1 MNEPAFS
8 VGSKETLGITMLQKL
23 VLASLVASKLL
34 AMNVASADSAV
45 LVADGVLVERNPVV
59 VVTGTGTEEDDGTVE
74 VPAPTIVGAAVN
86 ASYVSSDGWAVTGKD
101 FIDAAVAVFDFHTTT
116 SVSQATLTLPIEEV
130 FAQNG
135 VAPLEIFMYSD
146 NGIVEFTDYSIGF
159 SAAIAEIDA
168 VGLTQIDID
177 VTGAVNSALNSGR
190 YVGFRIRSS
199 VLPST
204 VSATILPAWTGVK
217 FRTNYSLTFTPGVA
231 PAIAT
236 DSVRFDGY
244 TLGVQN
250 VEVAG
255 IGEISLQMQLVDANG
270 LLFQLTQAEI
280 TGTGVTPPANSG
292 ADLLNCSAFTA
303 PEVSSV
309 AVGASNYSIN
319 SGILDVPSVNFNEE
333 QLSLRLE
340 FIEGS
345 NPMLF
350 ETLSIGAVQ
359 SGPSEATIS
368 ALGGGLITESSQDFV
383 PLCHGWV
390 LIGDSV
396 RNRVVE
402 RNLISGETG
411 NTYSFGQ
418 IPDQFT
424 VDEENGVIFMT
435 VHPETQ
441 RLYKLDLNTGS
452 ITSNSITQNI
462 GGFTYRWSLR
472 DLALGEN
479 GNVFALL
486 FDNIL
491 TPPGEGVPFSSTGLW
506 MGLMSENADFLTES
520 IPLEDPV
527 RIEYDDVLDHVFL
540 ATTSNLA
547 TFDFDTATNAL
558 TFVAGTDI
566 AVGGSCTDF
575 TTSPDGTRLAY
586 TCPNGNRSTVNFSI
600 VDMAPDDYFDS
611 DGEWFL
617 GSSPVSATFNKA
629 GTILI
634 ATDNDKLY
642 FFDVVTHL
650 ILEDFELGLLEGE
663 AIKKIR
669 ISLDGNFLLIF
680 LDNEVHDESSKFYWM
695 PMPAI
700 TGTPL

>member
-1 MNEPAFS
+1 
-8 VGSKETLGITMLQKL
+8 MLQKL
-23 VLASLVASKLL
+23 VLANLVASLLL
-34 AMNVASADSAV
+34 AINVAYADSAI
-45 LVADGVLVERNPVV
+45 LVAEGVLVEKNPAVV
-59 VVTGTGTEEDDGTVE
+59 VTPTEETPEGEGIPVPPVVTGT
-74 VPAPTIVGAAVN
+74 AKN
-86 ASYVSSDGWAVTGKD
+86 ASYVSVGGWAVTGKD
-101 FIDAAVAVFDFHTTT
+101 FIDAAVAVFDFNATA
-116 SVSQATLTLPIEEV
+116 SVSQATLTLPIEEI
-130 FAQNG
+130 FTQNG
-135 VAPLEIFMYSD
+135 VAPLEIYMFSD
-146 NGIVEFTDYSIGF
+146 NGVVEITDYSTGF
-159 SAAIAEIDA
+159 VAPIAEVDG
-168 VGLTQIDID
+168 VGLTQIEID
-177 VTGAVNSALNSGR
+177 VTGAVNSALNSSR
-190 YVGFRIRSS
+190 YVAFKVKSA
-199 VLPST
+199 VLPSA
-204 VSATILPAWTGVK
+204 VSPANSPAWTGVK
-217 FRTNYSLTFTPGVA
+217 FRSNYSLAFTPGAV

-236 DSVRFDGY
+236 DAARFDGF

-250 VEVAG
+250 VAVAG
-255 IGEISLQMQLVDANG
+255 IGEVALQMQMVDANG
-270 LLFQLTQAEI
+270 LIFQLTQAEI
-280 TGTGVTPPANSG
+280 TGTGVTAPPISG
-292 ADLLNCSAFTA
+292 ADLLNCNAFE
-303 PEVSSV
+303 PPVVSNV
-309 AVGASNYSIN
+309 AIGASSYSVN
-319 SGILDVPSVNFNEE
+319 SGILDAPSVNFNNE

-411 NTYSFGQ
+411 KTYSFSQ
-418 IPDQFT
+418 VPDQFT
-424 VDEENGVIFMT
+424 IDVENGAVFMT

-441 RLYKLDLNTGS
+441 RLYKLDLNTGTIS
-452 ITSNSITQNI
+452 SNSISQTI
-462 GGFTYRWSLR
+462 GGFKFRWSLR
-472 DLALGEN
+472 DIALGEN
-479 GNVFALL
+479 GGVFALM
-486 FDNIL
+486 FDNIQAE
-491 TPPGEGVPFSSTGLW
+491 PGVGIPFTTTGLW
-506 MGLMSENADFLTES
+506 MGLMSDSGAFLTES

-527 RIEYDDVLDHVFL
+527 RIEYDPVLDHVFL
-540 ATTSNLA
+540 ATASNLA
-547 TFDFDTATNAL
+547 TFDFNAGTNAL

-566 AVGGSCTDF
+566 QVGSSCTDF
-575 TTSPDGTRLAY
+575 STSPDGTRLAY
-586 TCPNGNRSTVNFSI
+586 ACPNGNRSTTDFSI

-634 ATDNDKLY
+634 ATDNEKLY
-642 FFDVVTHL
+642 FYDVVTHL

-669 ISLDGNFLLIF
+669 LSLDGNFLLIF

-695 PMPAI
+695 PIPAI

>member
-1 MNEPAFS
+1 
-8 VGSKETLGITMLQKL
+8 MLQKL
-23 VLASLVASKLL
+23 VLASLLASKLL
-34 AMNVASADSAV
+34 AMNVAVAQSAI
-45 LVADGVLVERNPVV
+45 LVAEGVLVERNPVV
-59 VVTGTGTEEDDGTVE
+59 VVAPVEEEGVPVEPVEPTV
-74 VPAPTIVGAAVN
+74 VGAAVN

-101 FIDAAVAVFDFHTTT
+101 FIDAAVAVFDFNTTS
-116 SVSQATLTLPIEEV
+116 SVSQATLTLPIEQV
-130 FAQNG
+130 YPQNG
-135 VAPLEIFMYSD
+135 VAPIEIYMYSD
-146 NGIVEFTDYSIGF
+146 NGVVEFTDYSIGF
-159 SAAIAEIDA
+159 SAPIAEIDA
-168 VGLTQIDID
+168 AGLTQIDID
-177 VTGAVNSALNSGR
+177 VTGPVNSILNSGR
-190 YVGFRIRSS
+190 FVAFRIRSA
-199 VLPST
+199 VLPSV
-204 VSATILPAWTGVK
+204 VSQTSLPAWTGVK
-217 FRTNYSLTFTPGVA
+217 FRTNYSLTFTPGAA

-236 DSVRFDGY
+236 DSARFDGY

-255 IGEISLQMQLVDANG
+255 IGEIALQMQMVDANG
-270 LLFQLTQAEI
+270 LIFQLTQAEI
-280 TGTGVTPPANSG
+280 TSTGVTPPPVSG
-292 ADLLNCSAFTA
+292 ADLLNCSAFA
-303 PEVSSV
+303 PPSASTV
-309 AVGASNYSIN
+309 AVGASSYSVN
-319 SGILDVPSVNFNEE
+319 SGVLDVPSVNFNEE
-333 QLSLRLE
+333 QLAMRLE

-359 SGPSEATIS
+359 SGPSEAAIS

-402 RNLISGETG
+402 RNIISGETG
-411 NTYSFGQ
+411 NTYNFGQ
-418 IPDQFT
+418 VPDQFT
-424 VDEENGVIFMT
+424 VDEENGKVFMT

-441 RLYKLDLNTGS
+441 RLYKLDLNTGI
-452 ITSNSITQNI
+452 ITSNSVTQTLA
-462 GGFTYRWSLR
+462 GFTFKWTIR
-472 DLALGEN
+472 DLALGED
-479 GNVFALL
+479 GNVFALM

-491 TPPGEGVPFSSTGLW
+491 LTPGEGVPFSATGLW
-506 MGLMSENADFLTES
+506 LGLMSEDADFLTES
-520 IPLEDPV
+520 IPLEEPIRV
-527 RIEYDDVLDHVFL
+527 EYDDALDHVFL
-540 ATTSNLA
+540 ATASNLA

-566 AVGGSCTDF
+566 AVGSSCTDF

-600 VDMAPDDYFDS
+600 VDMAPEDYFDS

-634 ATDNDKLY
+634 ATDNDKLF
-642 FFDVVTHL
+642 FFDVITHL

-680 LDNEVHDESSKFYWM
+680 LDNELHDESSKFYWM